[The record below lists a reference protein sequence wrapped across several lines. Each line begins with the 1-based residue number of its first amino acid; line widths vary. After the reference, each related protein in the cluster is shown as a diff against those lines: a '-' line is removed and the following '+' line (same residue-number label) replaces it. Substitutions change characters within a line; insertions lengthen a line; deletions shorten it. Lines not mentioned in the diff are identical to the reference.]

1 MIFLL
6 CLFAFAISNALNEF
20 EILSSVIPSN
30 VHRIHMMQDTLP
42 KPVTWS
48 LVGKNPKDEQ
58 LYEIGVEYE
67 IVDSVKNVLYS
78 SQQVISSHWK
88 SGILSFNHS
97 DISTLPVSIPLSFR
111 IRVILSTTVINS
123 NTSLSIPYLK
133 TAWSVPVSWII
144 IPSSFMSSNSSSL
157 WICTSPITSLDTRSS
172 MLRTDFTLPPLGKAV
187 TSAVLH
193 ITGLGQYRVY
203 INGNDILG
211 NIWNSPG
218 QTDWRKR
225 ILVSSFPIDTSIFIP
240 ASENSI
246 GVILGNGMYNVPSP
260 PARYTKWTG
269 SFGPR
274 MLLLSLVIMFNDG
287 SNMTINSTPSSSSSS
302 SSWIATDGGPI
313 SFSHEYAGEDYN
325 ESLSVFGWN
334 QPFFDITT
342 NPLVN
347 WTLAQDCTLSF
358 AGGSLSPSLF
368 NDVSIMDILPAIS
381 IIPSSPPGT
390 MLVDVGRN
398 FAGFASLT
406 LLNVP
411 SNYSIRVWP
420 SETMENGIINQASGG
435 TPMYWQY
442 FPNASSN
449 APSFV
454 NVTISPTFS
463 IYGWRWLA
471 VQLIETTSIL
481 ESLNNTSTSLLT
493 TTTHVVDNT
502 VTVLQSSYGLNCNA
516 GLIGD
521 VTQAV
526 STFCNSQSSC
536 LFTVCV
542 CGDNTCVA
550 GTPPCLP
557 DPANNCAKDFTTTWS
572 CTNDPVG
579 FNRTRYIPAEA
590 NNQAM
595 LIDCGIPPP
604 PPPKPITPT
613 IDSAKGLF
621 VRSSVPIVG
630 TWNSSNEWVNRI
642 HNITLEAIASN
653 LQSVLT
659 DCPHRERLGW
669 LEVSWLM
676 FPSIA
681 YNYDISRLW
690 SKIALDTVDSQQS
703 NGMVPDIAPEYTGE
717 LLMCCLTPSFIF

>member
-1 MIFLL
+1 MKLFLF
-6 CLFAFAISNALNEF
+6 CLLSSLSKGLFQEEF
-20 EILSSVIPSN
+20 EILSSVIPSDL
-30 VHRIHMMQDTLP
+30 HRIHMMQGTHP

-48 LVGKNPKDEQ
+48 LLGKNPKEEQ

-67 IVDSVKNVLYS
+67 IQDPRKSLLYS
-78 SQQVISSHWK
+78 SQQVINSQWK
-88 SGILSFNHS
+88 SGILSFSHA

-111 IRVILSTTVINS
+111 IRAILSTATNS
-123 NTSLSIPYLK
+123 TLK
-133 TAWSVPVSWII
+133 TSWSVPVSWII
-144 IPSSFMSSNSSSL
+144 IPSSFMSSNSSSTWL
-157 WICTSPITSLDTRSS
+157 CTSPSASLDTRSS
-172 MLRTDFTLPPLGKAV
+172 MLRTDFTLPPPGRAV
-187 TSAVLH
+187 TSALLH

-211 NIWNSPG
+211 NIWNLPG

-225 ILVSSFPIDTSIFIP
+225 ILVSSFSIDASIFIP
-240 ASENSI
+240 AGENSI
-246 GVILGNGMYNVPSP
+246 GIVLGNGMYNVPSP

-274 MLLLSLVIMFNDG
+274 MFLLSLVIMLNDG
-287 SNMTINSTPSSSSSS
+287 SNITINSTPSSSSSSSSSSLLFSSSSSS

-325 ESLSVFGWN
+325 QSLNVDGWN
-334 QPFFDITT
+334 QPLFDIQS
-342 NPLVN
+342 NPHVN
-347 WTLAQDCTLSF
+347 WTLAQDCTSSF
-358 AGGSLSPSLF
+358 AGGRLFPSLF
-368 NDVSIMDILPAIS
+368 DDVSIMDILPAIS
-381 IIPSSPPGT
+381 IVPSSPPGT
-390 MLVDVGRN
+390 ILVDVGRN
-398 FAGFASLT
+398 FAGFASVN
-406 LLNVP
+406 LLNVS
-411 SNYSIRVWP
+411 SNYTVRVWP
-420 SETMENGIINQASGG
+420 SETMQNGVINQASGG

-449 APSFV
+449 APSIV
-454 NVTISPTFS
+454 NITISPTFS

-481 ESLNNTSTSLLT
+481 ESLSSTSG
-493 TTTHVVDNT
+493 VSVNNT

-521 VTQAV
+521 VTSAV
-526 STFCNSQSSC
+526 SSFCNSLSSC

-542 CGDNTCVA
+542 CGDNTCAV

-557 DPANNCAKDFTTTWS
+557 DPANNCAKDFTTTWA

-579 FNRTRYIPAEA
+579 VNRTRYIPAEA
-590 NNQAM
+590 DNQAM

-604 PPPKPITPT
+604 PPPKPVTPT
-613 IDSAKGLF
+613 IVSASGHF

-630 TWNSSNEWVNRI
+630 TWKSSNDWINRI

-690 SKIALDTVDSQQS
+690 SKISLDTVDSQQS

-717 LLMCCLTPSFIF
+717 LL